1 MLPSNYAPDYAPFT
15 LDSDGHLLK
24 IPVLIKVATVLK
36 ALVLTTKFLNYTHEV
51 SYCYYT
57 GGPES
62 DFRDRRGWTGAR

>member
-24 IPVLIKVATVLK
+24 IPVLIKVATELK
-36 ALVLTTKFLNYTHEV
+36 ALVLQIPNYTHEV

-62 DFRDRRGWTGAR
+62 DFRDRRGWTGAC